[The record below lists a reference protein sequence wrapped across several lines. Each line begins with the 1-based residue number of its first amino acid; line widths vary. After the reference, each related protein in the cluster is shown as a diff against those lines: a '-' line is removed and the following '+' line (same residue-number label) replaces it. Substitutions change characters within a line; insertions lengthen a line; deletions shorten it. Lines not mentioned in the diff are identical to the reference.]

1 MAPMQV
7 SVARPRHD
15 AVGIGYMVAGSAL
28 ITLNDAIAKWLAASY
43 PVGQIL
49 CLRGI
54 FFFVPI
60 LYFVWR
66 AGGVR
71 TLRVHSISGQI
82 GRAALF
88 IIASVFFVLSV
99 GLMPLPTVVA
109 LTFTAPLFITALAPT
124 LLGEQVGWRRWTAVI
139 VGFAGVLIIVRPF
152 QDSWNWVALIPV
164 IGALCGA
171 LRDMLTRQIT
181 AKETSVSI
189 LFYGALA
196 VVVVGLATLPFG
208 WKSVSA
214 PDLLLFMVQGLVMG
228 IAHYLMI
235 ESFRMAEAALVAP
248 FKYTGF
254 IWAVIYGAAIW
265 GDYPDG
271 WTILGAAVILAS
283 GLYILHRELLLRK
296 APR

>member
-1 MAPMQV
+1 MKAMEA
-7 SVARPRHD
+7 SIARTRHD
-15 AVGIGYMVAGSAL
+15 AAGIGYMVAGSAL

-49 CLRGI
+49 CIRGA
-54 FFFVPI
+54 FFFIPI

-71 TLRVHSISGQI
+71 MLRVYSISGQLI
-82 GRAALF
+82 RAALF
-88 IIASVFFVLSV
+88 IVASVFFVSSV
-99 GLMPLPTVVA
+99 GLMPLPTVIA
-109 LTFTAPLFITALAPT
+109 LTFTAPLFVTALAPT
-124 LLGEQVGWRRWTAVI
+124 LLGEQVGWRRWMAVI

-152 QDSWNWVALIPV
+152 GGSWGWVALLPI

-196 VVVVGLATLPFG
+196 VVIVGLMTMPFG
-208 WKSVSA
+208 WRWVSG
-214 PDLLLFMVQGLVMG
+214 PDLLLFAVQGLVMG

-235 ESFRMAEAALVAP
+235 ESFRLSEAALVVP

-254 IWAVIYGAAIW
+254 IWAVIYGILIW
-265 GDYPDG
+265 GDYPDV
-271 WTILGAAVILAS
+271 WTVLGALVILAS
-283 GLYILHRELLLRK
+283 GLYILHRELLRRK
-296 APR
+296 TA

>member
-7 SVARPRHD
+7 SVARSRQD
-15 AVGIGYMVAGSAL
+15 AVGVGYMVAGSAL
-28 ITLNDAIAKWLAASY
+28 VTLNDAIAKWLTASY

-49 CLRGI
+49 CLRGV

-66 AGGVR
+66 AGGLR
-71 TLRVHSISGQI
+71 TLRVHSVTGQI
-82 GRAALF
+82 FRAALF
-88 IIASVFFVLSV
+88 IVASAFFVSSV
-99 GLMPLPTVVA
+99 GLMPLPTVIA
-109 LTFTAPLFITALAPT
+109 LTFTAPLFVTAMAPT
-124 LLGEQVGWRRWTAVI
+124 LLGEYVGWRRWAAVS
-139 VGFAGVLIIVRPF
+139 VGFVGVLIIVRPL
-152 QDSWNWVALIPV
+152 QESWSWVALLPV

-189 LFYGALA
+189 LVYGALA
-196 VVVVGLATLPFG
+196 VVLVGLCTLPFG
-208 WKSVSA
+208 WRWVSA
-214 PDLLLFMVQGLVMG
+214 PDLLLFAVQGFVMG

-265 GDYPDG
+265 GDYPDQ
-271 WTILGAAVILAS
+271 WTVLGALVILAS
-283 GLYILHRELLLRK
+283 GLYILHRELLRRK
-296 APR
+296 AA

>member
-1 MAPMQV
+1 MKAMEA
-7 SVARPRHD
+7 SIARTRHD
-15 AVGIGYMVAGSAL
+15 AAGIGYMVAGSAL

-49 CLRGI
+49 CIRGA
-54 FFFVPI
+54 FFFIPI

-71 TLRVHSISGQI
+71 MLRVYSISGQLI
-82 GRAALF
+82 RAALF
-88 IIASVFFVLSV
+88 IVASVFFVSSV
-99 GLMPLPTVVA
+99 GLMPLPTVIA
-109 LTFTAPLFITALAPT
+109 LTFTAPLFVTALAPT
-124 LLGEQVGWRRWTAVI
+124 LLGEQVGWRRWMAVI

-152 QDSWNWVALIPV
+152 GGSWGWVALLPI

-196 VVVVGLATLPFG
+196 VVIVGLMTMPFG
-208 WKSVSA
+208 WRWVSG
-214 PDLLLFMVQGLVMG
+214 PDLLLFAVQGLVMG

-235 ESFRMAEAALVAP
+235 ESFRLSEAALVVP

-254 IWAVIYGAAIW
+254 IWAVIYGILIW
-265 GDYPDG
+265 DDYPDV
-271 WTILGAAVILAS
+271 WTVLGALVILAS
-283 GLYILHRELLLRK
+283 GLYILHRELLRRK
-296 APR
+296 TA

>member
-1 MAPMQV
+1 MQV

-15 AVGIGYMVAGSAL
+15 AVGVGYMVGGSAL
-28 ITLNDAIAKWLAASY
+28 ITLNDAIAKWLTATY

-49 CLRGI
+49 CIRGA
-54 FFFVPI
+54 FFFIPI
-60 LYFVWR
+60 LFFVWR
-66 AGGVR
+66 AGGVKM
-71 TLRVHSISGQI
+71 LRVHSVNAQV
-82 GRAALF
+82 GRAILF
-88 IIASVFFVLSV
+88 IIASVFFVTSV
-99 GLMPLPTVVA
+99 GLMPLPTVIA
-109 LTFTAPLFITALAPT
+109 LTFTAPLFVTGLAPT
-124 LLGEQVGWRRWTAVI
+124 LLGEHVGWRRWMAVL
-139 VGFAGVLIIVRPF
+139 VGFVGVLIIVRPF
-152 QDSWNWVALIPV
+152 QASWTLVALLPV
-164 IGALCGA
+164 VGALCGA

-196 VVVVGLATLPFG
+196 VVIVGLFTLPFG
-208 WKSVSA
+208 WQWVSA
-214 PDLLLFMVQGLVMG
+214 PDLLLFAVQGFVMG

-265 GDYPDG
+265 GDYPDR

-283 GLYILHRELLLRK
+283 GLYILHRELLRRK
-296 APR
+296 A

>member
-7 SVARPRHD
+7 SLARPRQD
-15 AVGIGYMVAGSAL
+15 AIGIAYMVAGSAL
-28 ITLNDAIAKWLAASY
+28 VTLNDAMAKWLVATY

-49 CLRGI
+49 CIRGA
-54 FFFVPI
+54 FFFVPV

-66 AGGVR
+66 AGGMK
-71 TLRVHSISGQI
+71 TLRVHSVSGQI
-82 GRAALF
+82 GRAILF
-88 IIASVFFVLSV
+88 IIASAFFVSAV

-109 LTFTAPLFITALAPT
+109 LTFTAPLFVTALAPT
-124 LLGEQVGWRRWTAVI
+124 VLGEAVGWRRWMAVI
-139 VGFAGVLIIVRPF
+139 VGFGGVLIIVRPF
-152 QDSWNWVALIPV
+152 EESWTWVALLPV

-171 LRDMLTRQIT
+171 VRDMLTRRIT

-196 VVVVGLATLPFG
+196 VVLLGLCSLPFG
-208 WKSVSA
+208 WRWVSGF
-214 PDLLLFMVQGLVMG
+214 DLLLFAVQGLVVG

-235 ESFRMAEAALVAP
+235 ESFRMAEAALVVP

-265 GDYPDG
+265 GDYPDQ
-271 WTILGAAVILAS
+271 WTVLGALVILAS
-283 GLYILHRELLLRK
+283 GLYILHRELLRRK
-296 APR
+296 A

>member
-1 MAPMQV
+1 MTPMQV

-15 AVGIGYMVAGSAL
+15 AAGIGYMVAGSAL
-28 ITLNDAIAKWLAASY
+28 ITLNDAIAKWLTESY

-49 CLRGI
+49 CIRGA

-66 AGGVR
+66 AGGMKM
-71 TLRVHSISGQI
+71 LRVHSISGQI

-88 IIASVFFVLSV
+88 ITASAFFVSSV
-99 GLMPLPTVVA
+99 GLMPLPTVIA
-109 LTFTAPLFITALAPT
+109 LTFTAPLFVTALAPT
-124 LLGEQVGWRRWTAVI
+124 LLGEHVGWRRWMAVI

-152 QDSWNWVALIPV
+152 DDSWGWVALLPV
-164 IGALCGA
+164 IAALCGA

-196 VVVVGLATLPFG
+196 VVVAGLFTLPFG
-208 WKSVSA
+208 WVWVK
-214 PDLLLFMVQGLVMG
+214 PWDLLLFAVQGLAMG
-228 IAHYLMI
+228 VAHYLMI
-235 ESFRMAEAALVAP
+235 ESFRLSEAALVAP

-254 IWAVIYGAAIW
+254 IWATIYGATIW
-265 GDYPDG
+265 GDYPDR
-271 WTILGAAVILAS
+271 WTILGALVILAS
-283 GLYILHRELLLRK
+283 GLYILHRELLRRK
-296 APR
+296 TG